1 MSKRKVV
8 SGKSLY
14 DKLKNDYN
22 RLNLEFKRLQFENE
36 KMKDYTEELK
46 KEIECKNRNLL
57 QEQLKCNKLTK
68 ELDNKNNKLHEEQF
82 KNNNLELKIKNLS
95 QEVIDLQKNIND
107 NLLVKKPKNPKKP
120 NDEKDIP
127 NLSKSKIT
135 HFEINGN
142 QYYGQMPWTTMLSYL
157 IKEFRDKKR
166 QRINNYFKIIK
177 HREYFK
183 NEITN
188 IKKYQYFPEYEFYAC
203 IKKNTAQQ
211 AFNILKNVC
220 KDKKFKLDIEIVLSS
235 GEVFN
240 YQNL

>member
-1 MSKRKVV
+1 MSKRNVV

-36 KMKDYTEELK
+36 KMRKDNDILK
-46 KEIECKNRNLL
+46 QEIESKNTNLL
-57 QEQLKCNKLTK
+57 ILQL
-68 ELDNKNNKLHEEQF
+68 KNNKLE
-82 KNNNLELKIKNLS
+82 KNILTLEHS
-95 QEVIDLQKNIND
+95 VSDLQKKING
-107 NLLVKKPKNPKKP
+107 KKPKNLKKT

-135 HFEINGN
+135 HFEINDIT
-142 QYYGQMPWTTMLSYL
+142 YYGHMPWTIMLSYL
-157 IKEFRDKKR
+157 IKEFKDKRR

-183 NEITN
+183 NEASN
-188 IKKYQYFPEYEFYAC
+188 KKKYQYFPEYEFYAC

-220 KDKKFKLDIEIVLSS
+220 KDKKFKLDIEIVLLS
-235 GEVFN
+235 GEVFC
-240 YQNL
+240 YQN